1 MVMGGLLLML
11 VVDSFWMVVDSFWMG
26 TETGTEM
33 GTETGTKTG
42 TKTGTESSTETGLHL
57 EAVLPGLP
65 VLLLVDQPPD
75 QLEICKMEEVSK
87 IEQVTSQ
94 GSCTY
99 NQTCCAAAYL
109 RCSWRNRGGR
119 CAGG

>member
-1 MVMGGLLLML
+1 ML
-11 VVDSFWMVVDSFWMG
+11 HLWARDRNQDG
-26 TETGTEM
+26 DRNRGQ
-33 GTETGTKTG
+33 KP
-42 TKTGTESSTETGLHL
+42 GTESSTETGLHL

-65 VLLLVDQPPD
+65 VLLPVVLLLVDQPPD

-87 IEQVTSQ
+87 MEEVTSQ

-109 RCSWRNRGGR
+109 RCSLRSTGGR